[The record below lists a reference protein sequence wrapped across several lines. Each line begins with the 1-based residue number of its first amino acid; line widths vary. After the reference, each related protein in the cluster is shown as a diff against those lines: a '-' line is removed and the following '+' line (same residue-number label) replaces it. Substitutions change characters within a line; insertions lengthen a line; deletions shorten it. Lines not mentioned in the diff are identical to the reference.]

1 MKKIRRAL
9 HFLRFGRKDLPPDD
23 NRQTYITVKQIANL
37 TNLTVNQIN
46 VMLNKHDKV
55 LRGIGNEVA
64 EIHNEDEQE
73 RVDLGK
79 HLVRQDVLIAMA
91 PLSLR

>member
-1 MKKIRRAL
+1 MRRAL
-9 HFLRFGRKDLPPDD
+9 HFLRFGRKDLPPE
-23 NRQTYITVKQIANL
+23 NFRATNISVKQIANL
-37 TNLTVNQIN
+37 TNLIVNQIN

-55 LRGIGNEVA
+55 LRGIVDEVA

-79 HLVRQDVLIAMA
+79 HLARQDVLVSMA